1 MSALLAFL
9 AASDDMAVFLF
20 GLALTGALFLALGL
34 FAFVLV
40 LRAPHDPY
48 AHPFGDVPHG
58 RRRAP

>member
-1 MSALLAFL
+1 MSALL

-40 LRAPHDPY
+40 LRAPQHDPY
-48 AHPFGDVPHG
+48 VHPFGDVPHK
-58 RRRAP
+58 RRRAQ